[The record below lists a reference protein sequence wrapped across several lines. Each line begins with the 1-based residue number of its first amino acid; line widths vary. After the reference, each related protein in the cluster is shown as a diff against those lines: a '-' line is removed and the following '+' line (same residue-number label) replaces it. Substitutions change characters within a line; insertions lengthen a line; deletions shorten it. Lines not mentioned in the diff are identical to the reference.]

1 MAKKPKKMTED
12 ELASKLSQE
21 IEQATGH
28 MNSELSGQREDN
40 MKYYL
45 GEKFG
50 NEIDGRSE
58 IVTTDVRDTVE
69 YIMPS
74 LMRIFTTHQNVAE
87 FEPQGPED
95 VEMAK
100 QATDYVNYVFN
111 RQNNGFKVLY
121 DVFKDALIS
130 KTGIVK
136 HYWEE
141 KTEVSTEHYENLTE
155 IEYQAV
161 LANDELEVLQHT
173 EKMVQE
179 AQLDE
184 NGMMISPEIIS
195 HDLKAK
201 RTKTGGQVK
210 VVAVPPEEFLI
221 SRRAVDIESAQF
233 VCHRVKKS
241 VSDLI
246 LEGYDPKV
254 VENMP
259 SYTQSQA
266 EYNEERLA
274 RFSYDDDAIPPD
286 EGSGANR
293 KIWLDECYT
302 HIDFDGDGIAELR
315 KITKGGNKIL
325 ENIEIDYIPFST
337 ICPLPIPHKFYGM
350 SVADTVKD
358 IQLIKSTIVRNIL
371 DNMYLTNNARYAV
384 LAGQVELDDLLT
396 SRPGGIV
403 RMRAPGAVTP
413 LPTPQISPD
422 AFNTVRYLDQVREE
436 RSGVS
441 KMTQGLNPDVLTS
454 HVTSGAISAATESAM
469 QRTELI
475 ARIFAE
481 TGIKDV
487 FRCIYQLVQRY
498 EDREKMVFLNNRF
511 VPIDPSKWKDKLNC
525 TVNVGVGS
533 GSQQSK
539 MQTMSSIM
547 NIMQGLVQNGGMG
560 SLVTPQNIYNAVS
573 EFMAQSGYKNSD
585 MFVSNPQM
593 MPPPQPP
600 QPSIEEKVQQQKA
613 QVELQKLQLQA
624 KELEIETQI
633 KAQELKLKQE
643 ESAINLALKNKDL
656 EIKKSQLELNEQEL
670 ALEAVQNRP
679 VGIGPS

>member
-201 RTKTGGQVK
+201 RTKTGGQVR
-210 VVAVPPEEFLI
+210 VVSVPPEEFLI

-233 VCHRVKKS
+233 ICHRVKKS

-259 SYTQSQA
+259 SYSQSQA

-315 KITKGGNKIL
+315 KITKGGNEIL

-422 AFNTVRYLDQVREE
+422 AFNMVRYLDQVREE

-539 MQTMSSIM
+539 MQTMGSIM
-547 NIMQGLVQNGGMG
+547 NIIQGLVQNGGMG

-679 VGIGPS
+679 VGIGPT

>member
-184 NGMMISPEIIS
+184 NGMMVSPEIIS

-201 RTKTGGQVK
+201 RTKTGGQVR
-210 VVAVPPEEFLI
+210 VVSVPPEEFLI

-233 VCHRVKKS
+233 ICHRVKKS

-259 SYTQSQA
+259 SYSQSQA

-315 KITKGGNKIL
+315 KITKGGNEIL

-422 AFNTVRYLDQVREE
+422 AFNMVRYLDQVREE

-679 VGIGPS
+679 VGIGPT

>member
-422 AFNTVRYLDQVREE
+422 AFNMVRYLDQVREE